1 MDKEVGEKPPIN
13 TDSESSA
20 AVPSKRPKLV
30 RTRYRDDEMNKRS
43 GAGAFAKKMLPL
55 AEKPRPERRD

>member
-1 MDKEVGEKPPIN
+1 MDKETGEKPPAN
-13 TDSESSA
+13 TDSESA
-20 AVPSKRPKLV
+20 AVPSKRVKIV

-55 AEKPRPERRD
+55 AEKPRAERRD